1 MSFQK
6 RLQLNEFLLLAEMDM
21 PKGVDISELVMNA
34 RRIKGRVDAV
44 VIPDMGN
51 GVMKMSAMGGGL
63 LMNREGLEPIIQ
75 ICCRDRNS
83 IALQADLLSAHA
95 LGLQNV
101 VVVLGQDISYG
112 DQINAKPANDLD
124 ELGLLNAISTLQQ
137 GKDLAGFELNGAP
150 SFSVGA
156 TMAPTADDAALE
168 KELESARQKIQAGA
182 KYLITPPIFDVE
194 KFKSFMEKAK
204 GLGAPI
210 IATVYLLKSVGMARY
225 MAANMPGVDI
235 PDDMIGRIRQAK
247 DRIDEC
253 VRIAGETVK
262 QLKELCQGVC
272 IVTLGWEFR
281 LPAILDYA
289 GI

>member
-21 PKGVDISELVMNA
+21 PKGVDISDLTVNA

-44 VIPDMGN
+44 VIPDMAN

-75 ICCRDRNS
+75 ICCRDRNRIS
-83 IALQADLLSAHA
+83 LQGDLLSAHA

-101 VVVLGQDISYG
+101 MVVPGQDISYG
-112 DQINAKPANDLD
+112 DQIEAKAAADLD
-124 ELGLLNAISTLQQ
+124 ELGLLKAIGALQE
-137 GKDLAGFELNGAP
+137 GKDLAGFELKGAP
-150 SFSVGA
+150 AFNVGA
-156 TMAPTADDAALE
+156 TMSPVADDRALE
-168 KELESARQKIQAGA
+168 QEMATARQKIQAGA
-182 KYLITPPIFDVE
+182 KYLITPPVFDIP
-194 KFKSFMEKAK
+194 KFEQFMSKAK
-204 GLGAPI
+204 DLKTPI

-225 MAANMPGVDI
+225 MAANMPGI
-235 PDDMIGRIRQAK
+235 HLDDKVIGRIRQAK
-247 DRIDEC
+247 DRADEC

-262 QLKELCQGVC
+262 QLKDLCQGVC

-281 LPAILDYA
+281 LPAVLDYA